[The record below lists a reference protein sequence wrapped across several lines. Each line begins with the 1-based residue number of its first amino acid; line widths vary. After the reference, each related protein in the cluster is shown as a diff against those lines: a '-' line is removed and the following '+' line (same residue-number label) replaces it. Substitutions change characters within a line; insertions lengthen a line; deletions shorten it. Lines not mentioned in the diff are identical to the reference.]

1 MSKKKAEKAEAV
13 ELSPFAEDIKNKYG
27 EGVMIDSSFIYEEK
41 QLIIPVSPL
50 LDVGLNGGIPEGVM
64 ASFSGKPKCGKTTL
78 ALQFAAN
85 AQMPEYGSKK
95 VFYIDV
101 EHRLKKMNLS
111 SIKHL
116 KPLNVIR
123 SAPGAILDA
132 ANFLNI
138 ITKTVKENPGCIVI
152 VDSTSALCSNEELTS
167 DIEGKTRPEV
177 PGMLAKWTRQMSQ
190 ILGLQKCVVILI
202 QHVMQNQASKN
213 GGVIEDGGQKVQYH
227 GDVKIRSKWVEKW
240 VPTGYDKPVGQV
252 CHWDIVWGAL
262 GQPTDADGYIR
273 YGDGIDYITESIMV
287 GADLGL
293 IDKSGAWF
301 TCAFVEDTPK
311 FQGQE
316 KLRNYLVENPQHVV
330 TLQAKIR
337 ETMGYGSIRA

>member
-1 MSKKKAEKAEAV
+1 MAKNKKPDAVVLSQFEK
-13 ELSPFAEDIKNKYG
+13 DIQEKYG
-27 EGVMIDSSFIYEEK
+27 EGVLMDSSFIYEEK

-78 ALQFAAN
+78 ALHFAAN
-85 AQMPEYGSKK
+85 AQRPEYGEKK
-95 VFYIDV
+95 VFYVDV

-111 SIKHL
+111 SIKGL
-116 KPLNVIR
+116 KPINVIR

-132 ANFLNI
+132 AKFLNI
-138 ITKTVKENPGCIVI
+138 ITNTVKENPGCIVI

-190 ILGLQKCVVILI
+190 ILGLQKCIVIVI
-202 QHVMQNQASKN
+202 QHVMQNQGYG
-213 GGVIEDGGQKVQYH
+213 GGVSEDGGQKVQYH
-227 GDVKIRSKWVEKW
+227 GDVKIRCKYIEKW
-240 VPTGYDKPVGQV
+240 TLSGHDKPVGQI

-262 GQPTDADGYIR
+262 GAPTDADGYIR
-273 YGDGIDYITESIMV
+273 YGEGIDFLTELIMV
-287 GADLGL
+287 GIDLGF
-293 IDKSGAWF
+293 INKGGAWF
-301 TCAFVEDTPK
+301 TCTYLDEQPK

-316 KLRNYLVENPQHVV
+316 KLRNFLVENQEAAVV
-330 TLQAKIR
+330 LNSKIR
-337 ETMGYGSIRA
+337 EMMAYE